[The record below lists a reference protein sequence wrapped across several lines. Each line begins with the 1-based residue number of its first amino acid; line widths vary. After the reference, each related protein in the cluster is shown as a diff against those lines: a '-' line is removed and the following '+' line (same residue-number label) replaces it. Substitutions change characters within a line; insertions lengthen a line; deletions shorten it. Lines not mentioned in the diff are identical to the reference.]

1 VSPFLFLVITV
12 WTINEEVSLLLE
24 VECRIF
30 CEKRG
35 FLSLPALLVMG
46 KNFVLKMAYDPDLE
60 SQKKLGVIYNQRQTG
75 HPQKA

>member
-1 VSPFLFLVITV
+1 
-12 WTINEEVSLLLE
+12 
-24 VECRIF
+24 
-30 CEKRG
+30 
-35 FLSLPALLVMG
+35 MG